1 MVDLSETGVGRSERY
16 ATVFFSDKP
25 RVYHKYVENCGNMVV
40 VKVLKV
46 LCDIVGELK
55 TIGNIACTDLSPIKV
70 KESQGKQLDR
80 IALELGMADGQTV
93 LNYLC
98 DGELFVSL
106 ESNKR
111 TWIQPDGQKRKP
123 DRGGKDKRYRKKQ
136 KVANAAAA
144 GGNADEKSSEEGSS
158 GTTAP
163 AGELVPPKPPTGTGE
178 RMIRRHAAAM
188 KKYHAEVQSTAK
200 TTPAESADSGISE
213 GTPNSPNGDNAAVK
227 KRGGPKRKSDELVGT
242 RQLQRRKKESSDSS
256 PAEQRPQKA
265 RKVKIGIR
273 QITRDFKEG
282 LQEVFTKVLPL
293 SQNDRRRPAKT
304 VINKALLLKRVL
316 NCSQGMVIPQRDVIA
331 SIPHKV
337 VKKLSKAAV
346 DRFKLKMR
354 EPGHFAEAKSRASV
368 SFTKIDK
375 FFKYLL
381 PGEKRVKPGRQTV
394 VNARNAVG
402 DVMQV
407 FNPIEETA
415 GKDGHGHTVDK
426 FFQLLLPSYFDRCA
440 RAMFANGDAGV
451 RIVYPEK
458 ESTAITTKQQVI
470 QLR

>member
-1 MVDLSETGVGRSERY
+1 
-16 ATVFFSDKP
+16 
-25 RVYHKYVENCGNMVV
+25 MVV

-178 RMIRRHAAAM
+178 RTIRRHAAAM

-256 PAEQRPQKA
+256 PAEQRP
-265 RKVKIGIR
+265 
-273 QITRDFKEG
+273 
-282 LQEVFTKVLPL
+282 
-293 SQNDRRRPAKT
+293 
-304 VINKALLLKRVL
+304 
-316 NCSQGMVIPQRDVIA
+316 
-331 SIPHKV
+331 
-337 VKKLSKAAV
+337 
-346 DRFKLKMR
+346 
-354 EPGHFAEAKSRASV
+354 
-368 SFTKIDK
+368 
-375 FFKYLL
+375 
-381 PGEKRVKPGRQTV
+381 
-394 VNARNAVG
+394 
-402 DVMQV
+402 
-407 FNPIEETA
+407 
-415 GKDGHGHTVDK
+415 
-426 FFQLLLPSYFDRCA
+426 
-440 RAMFANGDAGV
+440 
-451 RIVYPEK
+451 
-458 ESTAITTKQQVI
+458 
-470 QLR
+470 